1 MQTVAQIFEKLGGHI
16 AIAEK
21 TGIPLTTVHSWKR
34 KNFVPDWRK
43 PALIS
48 LAKKSKVALCEAD
61 FPSRTIAS
69 ALPDKA
75 A

>member
-48 LAKKSKVALCEAD
+48 LAKKAKVALSEAD
-61 FPSRTIAS
+61 FPSKPVEPYR
-69 ALPDKA
+69 PKQA